1 MLAFIL
7 RRMAAAVAMLLVIAT
22 IIFSLLII
30 VPGDPAELLLSTG
43 GGSATPEAIANL
55 RATMGLDQPVMAQYV
70 HFIADTARFNFGT
83 SIVDKS
89 SIAAVIA
96 LRLPRTIEIIVAG
109 TILALLIAIPAGTA
123 AGLRAG
129 GKFDIAASAVNALL
143 TSVPGFVLGTLFIYF
158 LAQLLG
164 WLPAGGYVPLA
175 SDPLQHLQMLILPAL
190 TVGLHL
196 ATIVFRM
203 TRTSVLEMRGHD
215 WVRTAVAKGLRRK
228 QVVRRHILYNA
239 LGPIITVVGLQLGIL
254 LGSTVLVEF
263 IYNWP
268 GLSGLLVSAVEQR
281 DYPTVRA
288 IILTVAAIF
297 IGINLVIDIL
307 TSLLDPRVRLQ

>member
-1 MLAFIL
+1 MLRFLL
-7 RRMAAAVAMLLVIAT
+7 RRVVAAAAMLLVVGT
-22 IIFSLLII
+22 IIFSLLMI

-55 RATMGLDQPVMAQYV
+55 RAEMGLDQPVWVQY
-70 HFIADTARFNFGT
+70 ADFLRNSLAFDFGR
-83 SIVDKS
+83 SIVDDG
-89 SIAAVIA
+89 SISAAIA
-96 LRLPRTIEIIVAG
+96 LRLPRTLEIIIVGAV
-109 TILALLIAIPAGTA
+109 LALTLAIPAGTA

-129 GKFDIAASAVNALL
+129 GRFDIAASGLNALL
-143 TSVPGFVLGTLFIYF
+143 TSVPGFVIGTLFIYF
-158 LAQLLG
+158 FAQTLG
-164 WLPAGGYVPLA
+164 WLPAGGYVSFA
-175 SDPLQHLQMLILPAL
+175 SNPGQHLQMLVLPAL

-203 TRTSVLEMRGHD
+203 TRASVLEMRGHD
-215 WVRTAVAKGLRRK
+215 WVRTATAKGLRRRL
-228 QVVRRHILYNA
+228 VVRRHILRNA
-239 LGPIITVVGLQLGIL
+239 MGPVITVVGLQLGIL

-263 IYNWP
+263 VYNWP

-288 IILTVAAIF
+288 IILTVAALF

-307 TSLLDPRVRLQ
+307 SSLLDPRIRLK

>member
-1 MLAFIL
+1 MLAFIF
-7 RRMAAAVAMLLVIAT
+7 RRMAAAVAMILVIAT

-55 RATMGLDQPVMAQYV
+55 RATMDLDQPVMTQYV
-70 HFIADTARFNFGT
+70 HFIADTAQFNFGT

-109 TILALLIAIPAGTA
+109 TVLALLIAIPAGTA

-129 GKFDIAASAVNALL
+129 GKFDIAASAINALL

-175 SDPLQHLQMLILPAL
+175 SNPLQHLQMLILPAL

>member
-1 MLAFIL
+1 MLAFIS
-7 RRMAAAVAMLLVIAT
+7 RRAAAALAMLLVVGT

-55 RATMGLDQPVMAQYV
+55 RSNMGLDKPVAIQYAT
-70 HFIADTARFNFGT
+70 FLYDTVRLDFGT
-83 SIVDKS
+83 SIVDSS
-89 SIAAVIA
+89 SISEAIA
-96 LRLPRTIEIIVAG
+96 LRLPRTLELIIVGALFA
-109 TILALLIAIPAGTA
+109 LAVGIPAGTA

-129 GKFDIAASAVNALL
+129 GRFDVIASGANALL
-143 TSVPGFVLGTLFIYF
+143 TSVPGFVIGTLFIF
-158 LAQLLG
+158 FFAQILG
-164 WLPAGGYVPLA
+164 WLPAGGYVAFATRPG
-175 SDPLQHLQMLILPAL
+175 QHLQMLILPSL

-196 ATIVFRM
+196 ATIIFRM
-203 TRTSVLEMRGHD
+203 TRASVLEMRGHD

-228 QVVRRHILYNA
+228 LVVRRHILYNA

-254 LGSTVLVEF
+254 LGSTVLVEYV
-263 IYNWP
+263 YNWP

-297 IGINLVIDIL
+297 ITINMVIDIL
-307 TSLLDPRVRLQ
+307 SSLLDPRIRLQ